1 MEFFTKTKA
10 VKLRSHLEK
19 YLIADEDLETARQT
33 RHGSSRKAAIWFVEL
48 VDEKSH
54 VIRLKSCYGRYLT
67 ASDMPFLLGM
77 TGKKV
82 IQTELSENNFD
93 NWKLEWEP
101 IRDGFQVKLKSWCGK
116 FLRANGGTPPWRNSV
131 THDEPHTGSTRKWI
145 LWDIEAVQEI
155 GNDSLKDYLSSMSSF
170 STVSDD
176 VLDAISDDYKG
187 SEAGSPIS
195 VVSSGRT
202 PRWTLVKSMSPRLFL
217 SSTKVRSSFL

>member
-19 YLIADEDLETARQT
+19 YLIADDDLETARQT

-54 VIRLKSCYGRYLT
+54 VIRLKSSYGRYLT

-145 LWDIEAVQEI
+145 LWDIEAAQEI

-202 PRWTLVKSMSPRLFL
+202 PRLTLLKSMSPRLSL